1 MEDRDIMNYLVQ
13 LNERQKTIFNRLV
26 KIEKRLD
33 QINGKVAEH
42 DVELT
47 KVMTWG
53 AIALIVLPIVVN
65 WITKIGE

>member
-1 MEDRDIMNYLVQ
+1 MEDRDIMNYLIQ

-47 KVMTWG
+47 KVFTWG
-53 AIALIVLPIVVN
+53 AIVVIVLPIVIN
-65 WITKIGE
+65 YITR

>member
-1 MEDRDIMNYLVQ
+1 MEGPNKEVMAYLVQ

-26 KIEKRLD
+26 KIERRLD

-53 AIALIVLPIVVN
+53 AFVIVVLPIVIHF
-65 WITKIGE
+65 ITQ

>member
-1 MEDRDIMNYLVQ
+1 MEDRYIMNYLVQ

>member
-1 MEDRDIMNYLVQ
+1 MEDLKTVMAYLVQ

-53 AIALIVLPIVVN
+53 AIVIIVLPIVIN
-65 WITKIGE
+65 YIIR

>member
-1 MEDRDIMNYLVQ
+1 MEDRNDIMNYLVQ

-47 KVMTWG
+47 KVMTLG
-53 AIALIVLPIVVN
+53 AFVVIVLPIVIN
-65 WITKIGE
+65 YITR

>member
-1 MEDRDIMNYLVQ
+1 MEDLKTVMAYLVQ

-26 KIEKRLD
+26 KIERRLD

-53 AIALIVLPIVVN
+53 AIVIIVLPIVIN
-65 WITKIGE
+65 YIIR